1 MSEVPPPPRNGNGNG
16 RKDGHLLVAISDRLI
31 RVLPPAFLLL
41 IVINILFLG
50 TLLWV
55 VNHNLDARNVMLTRI
70 VDRCLQTPPPAR

>member
-1 MSEVPPPPRNGNGNG
+1 MSEAPPPPRTGNGNG
-16 RKDGHLLVAISDRLI
+16 RKDERLLVAISDRLI

-70 VDRCLQTPPPAR
+70 VDRCLQAPPP

>member
-1 MSEVPPPPRNGNGNG
+1 MSEAPPPPPPRNGNG
-16 RKDGHLLVAISDRLI
+16 RKDDRLLVAISDRLI

-41 IVINILFLG
+41 IVINVLFLG

-70 VDRCLQTPPPAR
+70 VDRCLQAPPP

>member
-1 MSEVPPPPRNGNGNG
+1 MSEAPPPSRNGNGNG
-16 RKDGHLLVAISDRLI
+16 RKDDRVLVAIGDRLI